1 MRNSLHKTS
10 GSRILDVA
18 IFTKRTLILM
28 HLIGKIKVNRKSKKG
43 TARTEK
49 FQNIQASGKK

>member
-18 IFTKRTLILM
+18 ILTKRTLILM

-43 TARTEK
+43 EARPKK
-49 FQNIQASGKK
+49 FQNTQASGKK